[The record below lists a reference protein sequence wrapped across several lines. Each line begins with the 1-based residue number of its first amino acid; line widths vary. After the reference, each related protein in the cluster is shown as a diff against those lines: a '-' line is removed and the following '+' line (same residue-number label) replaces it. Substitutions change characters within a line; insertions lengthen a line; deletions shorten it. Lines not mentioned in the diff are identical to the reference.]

1 MQRAIPVHYAS
12 GLLLVHRRFEK
23 SSALQLAQLFF
34 DRLYIHHLSIAGFNT
49 VGDLDHFSNTL
60 PKNDLKVNKVDSVFW
75 LQKSSILSSPF
86 PSLRGD
92 CVASPFMVRQAHHER
107 TINIKYQLVRPSIH
121 SGRTADYDTVS
132 RGRACLPVDRGGV
145 RGKFQILFAGVFNF
159 FISDRG
165 DRDPRNS
172 LPRKR
177 FDLMPNSA
185 AKCNLLLGILL
196 LHKA

>member
-92 CVASPFMVRQAHHER
+92 RVASPFMVRQTHHER
-107 TINIKYQLVRPSIH
+107 TINIKYQLVSRSPFDTLRANGGLRH
-121 SGRTADYDTVS
+121 SLEGE
-132 RGRACLPVDRGGV
+132 
-145 RGKFQILFAGVFNF
+145 
-159 FISDRG
+159 
-165 DRDPRNS
+165 S
-172 LPRKR
+172 LPAGRQGRGEGKISNIVR
-177 FDLMPNSA
+177 RGLQFF
-185 AKCNLLLGILL
+185 
-196 LHKA
+196 HF